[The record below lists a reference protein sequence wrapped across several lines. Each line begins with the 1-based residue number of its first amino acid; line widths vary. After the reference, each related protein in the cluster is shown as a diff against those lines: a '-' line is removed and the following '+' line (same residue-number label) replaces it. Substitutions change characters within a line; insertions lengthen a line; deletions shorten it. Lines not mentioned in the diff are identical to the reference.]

1 MRCPLC
7 DGPVVNGRCKDCGMP
22 YRKDEILYHLNESRS
37 DHYKHASDKARK
49 IMREQQR
56 PQDTPKRM
64 NGAAKSTAGRTTVS
78 RQAIQEQQKKDPSG
92 CNAEDVCDAKHCRN
106 DGEIH
111 QKAEETFEICVGMD
125 TVYSCDVTCTGIWR
139 F

>member
-1 MRCPLC
+1 MKAEENERCC
-7 DGPVVNGRCKDCGMP
+7 EEYGWTDNCIQTGD
-22 YRKDEILYHLNESRS
+22 S
-37 DHYKHASDKARK
+37 
-49 IMREQQR
+49 
-56 PQDTPKRM
+56 
-64 NGAAKSTAGRTTVS
+64 GAA
-78 RQAIQEQQKKDPSG
+78 EKDPSG